1 MVEVGPVIH
10 GSSSKLQFQFDPLVF
25 FLEWNC
31 NFQNQ
36 MKALIAGFLWLL
48 YIIFDFQD
56 MDILL
61 FFDQV
66 SYFVNIIYIS
76 TYGTNADQVIDL
88 FQCQLK
94 IQVQSFFL
102 HFFAD
107 TVIAFESPGFHLNKI
122 PFIFHQQKC
131 VDDVE
136 FGHHKID
143 GTLSFNAKFTVGQH
157 VLKKFFLFQFLS
169 FFL

>member
-36 MKALIAGFLWLL
+36 MKTLIAGFLWLL

-76 TYGTNADQVIDL
+76 TYSILGRTAGVGPL
-88 FQCQLK
+88 SAEVL
-94 IQVQSFFL
+94 SAAR
-102 HFFAD
+102 HFD
-107 TVIAFESPGFHLNKI
+107 CRVSGDEPGR
-122 PFIFHQQKC
+122 C
-131 VDDVE
+131 VP
-136 FGHHKID
+136 G
-143 GTLSFNAKFTVGQH
+143 
-157 VLKKFFLFQFLS
+157 
-169 FFL
+169 

>member
-1 MVEVGPVIH
+1 
-10 GSSSKLQFQFDPLVF
+10 
-25 FLEWNC
+25 
-31 NFQNQ
+31 

-76 TYGTNADQVIDL
+76 TYSTNADQVIDL
-88 FQCQLK
+88 FQCQIK

-102 HFFAD
+102 R
-107 TVIAFESPGFHLNKI
+107 FHLNKI
-122 PFIFHQQKC
+122 SFIFHQQKC

-143 GTLSFNAKFTVGQH
+143 GTLSFNAEFTVGQH
-157 VLKKFFLFQFLS
+157 ALKKFFLFQFLF